1 MTRKG
6 ITSTLYLAAIVI
18 IIILSL
24 TSCSKRD
31 TACRFYIK
39 DDLLLEHKTGK
50 CYYYESNKKVYL
62 DKETCANYCE

>member
-1 MTRKG
+1 MKHKG
-6 ITSTLYLAAIVI
+6 ILSILYLATIII

-31 TACRFYIK
+31 TACRFYTK
-39 DDLLLEHKTGK
+39 DNLLLEHKTGK
-50 CYYYESNKKVYL
+50 CYYYKDGKRTYL